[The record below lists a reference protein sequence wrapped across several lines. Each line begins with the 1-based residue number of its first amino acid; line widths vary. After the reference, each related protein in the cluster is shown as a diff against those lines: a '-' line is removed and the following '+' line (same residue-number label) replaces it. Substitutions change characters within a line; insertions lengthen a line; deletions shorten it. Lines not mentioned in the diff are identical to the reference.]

1 MNRVTS
7 AVVFAWVAS
16 AVAQQPPADERAVR
30 LEQRVRANADRI
42 ESLERQLTTDSA
54 GGLDAARIEQMRA
67 QIRAVLG
74 AAAFRESL
82 MPAALTAGYD
92 GGFFIRD
99 SGGSF
104 SMNFNGVMQLRWTH
118 YATRADNR
126 WLAPRTQRDDRTGFD
141 LQRLRFTIGGFA
153 FDPDLTYGITLRAD
167 APDSQNVRL
176 HYGWVNYRFDDAF
189 QVRAG
194 VFRVAST
201 RVQFQSDEKFNF
213 VDRPMTDAV
222 FGLGIGTGVRF
233 WGELCNKRLYY
244 YLDVVNELSSP
255 DDRVIS
261 PDPSELDA
269 TPAILARLVW
279 RALGPDPRKD
289 FAVDPDLPPHDTPA
303 LDFGF
308 HYAFDDNQGDNRA
321 LRIPF
326 PLPRPFGRGGFGL
339 TTSNGLQINQFGFDA
354 GFKYAGLSVVG
365 EYILRIQDVRR
376 AGRTPYTPLWLL
388 TGDDSTNVQH
398 GAYVGAGY
406 FLPIPGFEKRIEAVT
421 RIGGIS
427 TLAGGQEG
435 TWEYTGGINY
445 YLAGGSKTKLQFD
458 VTKVSE
464 VPISNSASSLA
475 TVNDDALVFRV
486 QMQMSF

>member
-1 MNRVTS
+1 MRRLRWS
-7 AVVFAWVAS
+7 LAFLLASSVA
-16 AVAQQPPADERAVR
+16 AQQSTDERTAR
-30 LEQRVRANADRI
+30 LDQRVRANAERI
-42 ESLERQLTTDSA
+42 DTLERQLASD
-54 GGLDAARIEQMRA
+54 GGAALDAARIEQMRA

-74 AAAFRESL
+74 EARFRESL
-82 MPAALTAGYD
+82 MPATLSAGYD

-99 SGGSF
+99 TTGHF
-104 SMNFNGVMQLRWTH
+104 AMNFNGVMQLRWTH

-126 WLAPRTQRDDRTGFD
+126 WLAPRTQRNDRTGFD
-141 LQRLRFTIGGFA
+141 LQRVRFAIAGHA

-167 APDSQNVRL
+167 APDGHNVRL
-176 HYGWVNYRFDDAF
+176 HYGWVNYRFNDAF
-189 QVRAG
+189 QLKAG
-194 VFRVAST
+194 IFRVAST
-201 RVQFQSDEKFNF
+201 RVQFQGDEKFVF
-213 VDRPMTDAV
+213 IDRPMTDAV
-222 FGLGIGTGVRF
+222 FGLGVGTGVRL
-233 WGELCNKRLYY
+233 WGELCDKRLYY
-244 YLDVVNELSSP
+244 YVDVVNALSSP

-269 TPAILARLVW
+269 NPAILARLIW
-279 RALGPDPRKD
+279 RALGPDPTKD
-289 FAVDPDLPPHDTPA
+289 FAVDPDLPPHDSPA

-326 PLPRPFGRGGFGL
+326 PLPRPFARGGFGL

-354 GFKYAGLSVVG
+354 GFKYAGLSLIG

-388 TGDDSTNVQH
+388 TGDGSTNVQH
-398 GAYVGAGY
+398 GAYAGAGY
-406 FLPIPGFEKRIEAVT
+406 FLPIPGLENRLEVVT

-435 TWEYTGGINY
+435 TWEYTGGLNY

-464 VPISNSASSLA
+464 VPISNSSSSLA

-486 QMQMSF
+486 QMQVSF